1 MEAIL
6 EFLKNIP
13 LLGTLIGFIVDFF
26 SGLF

>member
-1 MEAIL
+1 MDAIL
-6 EFLKNIP
+6 DFLLNIP